1 MEDVVRSVTT
11 LLAHSFVDA
20 MKDTFSTMIMS
31 TVMVCTFTT
40 TTGAYRQN
48 NIIEVDFLHRY

>member
-1 MEDVVRSVTT
+1 MNVERAMEDVVKSVTI

-20 MKDTFSTMIMS
+20 MKDTFSTLTIS

-40 TTGAYRQN
+40 TTAW
-48 NIIEVDFLHRY
+48 FLLTN